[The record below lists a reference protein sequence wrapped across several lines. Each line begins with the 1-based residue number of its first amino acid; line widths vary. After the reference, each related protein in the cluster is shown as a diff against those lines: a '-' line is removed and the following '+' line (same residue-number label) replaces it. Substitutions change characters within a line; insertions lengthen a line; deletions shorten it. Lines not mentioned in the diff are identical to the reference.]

1 MNRWRTYPLP
11 TLFVFPQPLLDY
23 LRHFYS
29 TQNAKSTYN
38 IYTASQPKDVN
49 TSFSKLLLSQV
60 PVPWGFDP
68 PPPQTTRSAQTVEK
82 RYYGRG
88 LGWVSTTLQFPRKKG
103 FDTKCADI
111 RNRAPT
117 LVVPFMLSST
127 IGSCMCDQLG
137 IIVGIL
143 ASVIPR
149 SEFGRKV
156 VLLCNGQS

>member
-29 TQNAKSTYN
+29 TKTQSLRTIFTLPPSPRMSIHPSVNYQYLKFPCPEDLTLPLLKPRV
-38 IYTASQPKDVN
+38 QPRPQKKDIMV
-49 TSFSKLLLSQV
+49 
-60 PVPWGFDP
+60 G
-68 PPPQTTRSAQTVEK
+68 
-82 RYYGRG
+82 G

-127 IGSCMCDQLG
+127 IGSCIQAT
-137 IIVGIL
+137 ISQ
-143 ASVIPR
+143 A
-149 SEFGRKV
+149 
-156 VLLCNGQS
+156 